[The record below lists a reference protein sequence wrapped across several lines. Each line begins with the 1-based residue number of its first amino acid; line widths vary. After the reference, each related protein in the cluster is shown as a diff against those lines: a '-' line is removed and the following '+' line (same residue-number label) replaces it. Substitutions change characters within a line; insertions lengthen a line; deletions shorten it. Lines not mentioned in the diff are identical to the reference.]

1 MKRQPIGNQGSGKK
15 IQVVEKKW
23 ERGVPVTANGGCQLP
38 RTGVPVTAN
47 GSASYRERG
56 CQLPRTGVPVTAN
69 GRNRTV
75 TV

>member
-23 ERGVPVTANGGCQLP
+23 ERGVPVTANG
-38 RTGVPVTAN
+38 
-47 GSASYRERG
+47 
-56 CQLPRTGVPVTAN
+56 
-69 GRNRTV
+69 RNRTV